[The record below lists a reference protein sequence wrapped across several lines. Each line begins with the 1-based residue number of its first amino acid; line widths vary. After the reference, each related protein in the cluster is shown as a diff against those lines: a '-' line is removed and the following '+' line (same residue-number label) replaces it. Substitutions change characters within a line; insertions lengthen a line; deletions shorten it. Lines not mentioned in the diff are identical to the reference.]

1 MQRTPVV
8 IFRRPGGKNRGRE
21 GALIMDTLQ
30 RRLGSFRLFRRRLDE
45 FRAFRRVDTLI
56 GWSINGRHRRE
67 SAARKLS
74 EQHVEVNALK
84 TQANAPTES
93 PTSTPAALTGTSVL
107 TTADLAQIVGEVVL
121 GNKLIVVSNREPVIH
136 EHNGGR
142 IREIRPASGMVTGI
156 EPIVRAVNGSWIAH
170 GSGNADRHR
179 VDDRDRFAVAT
190 GPGSYSLR
198 RVWLTSQEEQ
208 GYYDGVANGALW
220 PLCHIVYSRP
230 HFSRAHWQIYRR
242 VNEKF
247 CAAVLEEAGED
258 NAIVFIQDYHLALL
272 PRMLRER
279 RPDLTIVQFWHI
291 PWPNPEAYRILPWGE
306 ELLDGLLGNDLLGF
320 HIQYHCNNFFDTV
333 DNRIEARVDR
343 EHLRVFRGGTP
354 TYVRPFPI
362 SVDFDQIAGDA
373 QSAEVS
379 ARAAE
384 ILGGLDQPGD
394 QRFLVGVD
402 RLDYTKGIL
411 ERLTAIDRLFTEY
424 PQYVVGKVTLL
435 QFAVPSRTQVEAYR
449 HLNQDLDALVDAI
462 NLRYQKDSWQPIRLM
477 RGHHDYHTV
486 LAAYLIADVLMVT
499 SLHDGMNLVAK
510 EFISARNDNGG
521 VLLLSKYTGA
531 ARELA
536 DAIQV
541 NPFDPDEM
549 VDAMHHALSLEE
561 SERREKMTRLRRL
574 VRTGNVYD
582 WGIRLFEELRRIKI
596 QAASRG
602 EHL

>member
-1 MQRTPVV
+1 MQRFENETAASH
-8 IFRRPGGKNRGRE
+8 GRG
-21 GALIMDTLQ
+21 LSDTI
-30 RRLGSFRLFRRRLDE
+30 S
-45 FRAFRRVDTLI
+45 T
-56 GWSINGRHRRE
+56 
-67 SAARKLS
+67 
-74 EQHVEVNALK
+74 
-84 TQANAPTES
+84 
-93 PTSTPAALTGTSVL
+93 TPADPLANVL
-107 TTADLAQIVGEVVL
+107 TAADLAQVVRDVAR

-136 EHNGGR
+136 EHDGGR
-142 IREIRPASGMVTGI
+142 IREVRPASGMVTGI
-156 EPIVRAVNGSWIAH
+156 EPIVRAVSGSWIAH
-170 GSGNADRHR
+170 GSGNADRR
-179 VDDRDRFAVAT
+179 CVDERNSYQVET
-190 GPGSYSLR
+190 GHGRYSLR
-198 RVWLTSQEEQ
+198 RVWLTRQEEQ
-208 GYYDGVANGALW
+208 GYYYGVANGALW

-230 HFSRAHWQIYRR
+230 QFSRAQWLTYRR

-247 CAAVLEEAGED
+247 CTAVIEEAGDD
-258 NAIVFIQDYHLALL
+258 NAIVFIQDYHLGLL

-291 PWPNPEAYRILPWGE
+291 PWPNPEAFRILPWGE

-343 EHLRVFRGGTP
+343 EHLRVFRGGAP

-373 QSAEVS
+373 QSPEVS
-379 ARAAE
+379 ARIAE

-411 ERLTAIDRLFTEY
+411 ERLTAIDRLFIEH
-424 PQYVVGKVTLL
+424 PQYVGKVTLL
-435 QFAVPSRTQVEAYR
+435 QLAAPSRTQVESYR
-449 HLNQDLDALVDAI
+449 LLNQDLDALVDAI
-462 NLRYQKDSWQPIRLM
+462 NLRHQTDTWQPIRLM
-477 RGHHDYHTV
+477 RGHHDYLTV

-510 EFISARNDNGG
+510 EFIAARNDSSG

-561 SERREKMTRLRRL
+561 TERREKMTRLRRL

-582 WGIRLFEELRRIKI
+582 WGIRVFEELRRIKI
-596 QAASRG
+596 QAANRG